1 MSNESQRLAQQTMA
15 FVLAGGRGSR
25 LQELTEKRVKPAVY
39 FGGKTRIIDFALSNS
54 VNSGIKRI
62 GVATQYKAHSLIR
75 HLQRGWSF
83 FRAERNESL
92 DILPASQRM
101 GDTNWYKGTADAVT
115 QNIDIIEAYN
125 VKYVLI
131 LAGDHIYKQDYSIMI
146 QQHVQSG
153 ADVTVGCI
161 EVPRAEASGFG
172 VMHVDDDDNVLEF
185 IEKPAYPPAMPG
197 HPDLALASMGIY
209 VFEANFLYDLLRK
222 DNANPDSTN
231 DFGHDLI
238 PELVANGKVVA
249 HPFSRSCV
257 RSASEPKPYWRDV
270 GTVDAFWQANIDLT
284 DFVPELDIYDN
295 EWPIWTYSE
304 LTPPAKFIHNEEG
317 RRGNAVSSM
326 VSGGCIISG
335 AQLERCLLFTG
346 VKANSYSTL
355 TGVVA
360 MPYVVIGRHARLTNV
375 VIDRDVVIPEG
386 LVVGEDAELDAKRFR
401 RTEGGICLITA
412 PMIEALNAETA
423 ADA

>member
-1 MSNESQRLAQQTMA
+1 M
-15 FVLAGGRGSR
+15 
-25 LQELTEKRVKPAVY
+25 
-39 FGGKTRIIDFALSNS
+39 
-54 VNSGIKRI
+54 
-62 GVATQYKAHSLIR
+62 
-75 HLQRGWSF
+75 
-83 FRAERNESL
+83 
-92 DILPASQRM
+92 
-101 GDTNWYKGTADAVT
+101 
-115 QNIDIIEAYN
+115 
-125 VKYVLI
+125 KYVLI
-131 LAGDHIYKQDYSIMI
+131 LAGDHIYKQDYSLMI
-146 QQHVQSG
+146 QQHVESG

-161 EVPRAEASGFG
+161 EVPRSEASGFG
-172 VMHVDDDDNVLEF
+172 VMHVDDNDRVLEF
-185 IEKPAYPPAMPG
+185 IEKPADPPAMPG

-209 VFEANFLYDLLRK
+209 VFEAKFLFNLLRK
-222 DNANPDSTN
+222 DSENPDSTH

-238 PELVANGKVVA
+238 PDLVANGKVVA

-270 GTVDAFWQANIDLT
+270 GTVDAFWQANLDLT
-284 DFVPELDIYDN
+284 DFIPELDIYDN

-346 VKANSYSTL
+346 VKAHSYATL

-360 MPYVVIGRHARLTNV
+360 MPYAIIGRHARLTNV

-401 RTEGGICLITA
+401 RTENGVCLITST
-412 PMIEALNAETA
+412 MIEALNAETA
-423 ADA
+423 ANAA